1 MIFLIRGLLI
11 YLVLGFNL
19 SISQDSTTYKK
30 EEVGPIFYDLPLL
43 DSLIN
48 DTLSYD
54 LVKPIIEEDLQES
67 TENNL
72 FTSGTF
78 FDRLTYQLLAMR
90 VLAEV

>member
-1 MIFLIRGLLI
+1 MIFLIKGLLI

-54 LVKPIIEEDLQES
+54 LVKPII
-67 TENNL
+67 
-72 FTSGTF
+72 
-78 FDRLTYQLLAMR
+78 
-90 VLAEV
+90 